1 MESQI
6 NLQNQNANSIYDD
19 NQAQIKI
26 VAKRQY
32 ILDDDV
38 VITADNIK
46 KIGELIALLTIRTVM
61 CRSGKDLY
69 RIYDGLIQD
78 CNKSN
83 DSLDEYSDGY
93 DIAQTATL
101 FLCEHIGKR
110 LGGNYTTTR
119 GNVISIKQACFRF
132 TDRYLDKQFTRHL
145 AHTTA
150 ISDSVA
156 SSHISF
162 IDDESNNDYTAVD
175 ALIERMHLTSVEY
188 ETLSAYMSGMSQ
200 IEIAESLNVNRTTI
214 WRRRMAIQQKIN
226 IYITNQLITKNI
238 KSRS

>member
-1 MESQI
+1 MKSQI
-6 NLQNQNANSIYDD
+6 NLQNQNVISIYDS

-32 ILDDDV
+32 ILGDNV

-61 CRSGKDLY
+61 CRSCKNLY
-69 RIYDGLIQD
+69 RLYYVLINY

-83 DSLDEYSDGY
+83 DSLAEYSDGY
-93 DIAQTATL
+93 DIAQTAML
-101 FLCEHIGKR
+101 FLCENIGKR
-110 LGGNYTTTR
+110 LGDNYTTSR

-132 TDRYLDKQFTRHL
+132 TDRYLDKQYTRHL

-156 SSHISF
+156 SSSITF
-162 IDDESNNDYTAVD
+162 IDDESDNDYTAVD
-175 ALIERMHLTSVEY
+175 ALIERMQLTQGEY
-188 ETLSAYMSGMSQ
+188 DVLCAYMSGLTYLEVTQ
-200 IEIAESLNVNRTTI
+200 LLNVNRTTI
-214 WRRRMAIQQKIN
+214 WRRKMRIQEKYYLLGN
-226 IYITNQLITKNI
+226 IRFLI
-238 KSRS
+238 

>member
-1 MESQI
+1 MNSQI
-6 NLQNQNANSIYDD
+6 YLQKQNANSIYDD
-19 NQAQIKI
+19 NQAQLKI

-38 VITADNIK
+38 VITVDNIK

-61 CRSGKDLY
+61 CRSDKDLY
-69 RIYDGLIQD
+69 RLYDGLIKD

-83 DSLDEYSDGY
+83 DSLAEYSDGY
-93 DIAQTATL
+93 DIAQTAML

-156 SSHISF
+156 SSHITF
-162 IDDESNNDYTAVD
+162 IDDESTNDNTAVD
-175 ALIERMHLTSVEY
+175 ALIERMHLTQSEY
-188 ETLSAYMSGMSQ
+188 DVLCAYMSGLTYL
-200 IEIAESLNVNRTTI
+200 EATNLLNVNRTTI
-214 WRRRMAIQQKIN
+214 WRRRTRIQEKFLC
-226 IYITNQLITKNI
+226 T
-238 KSRS
+238 

>member
-6 NLQNQNANSIYDD
+6 NLQNQNAISIYDD
-19 NQAQIKI
+19 TQAQVKI
-26 VAKRQY
+26 IAKRQY
-32 ILDDDV
+32 ILGDDV
-38 VITADNIK
+38 VIAADNIK

-61 CRSGKDLY
+61 CRSSKNLY
-69 RIYDGLIQD
+69 RLYDGLIKD

-93 DIAQTATL
+93 DIAQTAML

-119 GNVISIKQACFRF
+119 GNVISIKRACFRF

-150 ISDSVA
+150 INDSVA
-156 SSHISF
+156 SSHITF
-162 IDDESNNDYTAVD
+162 IDDESDNDYTAVD
-175 ALIERMHLTSVEY
+175 TIIESMHLTPAEY
-188 ETLSAYMSGMSQ
+188 ETLSAYMSGLSN
-200 IEIAESLNVNRTTI
+200 IEIAKLLNVNRTTI
-214 WRRRMAIQQKIN
+214 WRR
-226 IYITNQLITKNI
+226 KNSFCKKYLQI
-238 KSRS
+238 PNRH

>member
-1 MESQI
+1 MKSQI
-6 NLQNQNANSIYDD
+6 NLQNQNAISIYDD
-19 NQAQIKI
+19 NQAQIRI

-32 ILDDDV
+32 ILGDDV

-61 CRSGKDLY
+61 CRSGKNLY
-69 RIYDGLIQD
+69 RLYDGLIKD

-83 DSLDEYSDGY
+83 DSLFEYSDGY
-93 DIAQTATL
+93 DIAQTAML
-101 FLCEHIGKR
+101 FLCEHIDKR

-150 ISDSVA
+150 ISDSIA
-156 SSHISF
+156 SSHITF

-175 ALIERMHLTSVEY
+175 ALVERMNLAQGEY
-188 ETLSAYMSGMSQ
+188 DVLCAYMSGLTYLEVTQ
-200 IEIAESLNVNRTTI
+200 LLKVNRTTI
-214 WRRRMAIQQKIN
+214 WRRRMKLQKK
-226 IYITNQLITKNI
+226 YLLSTNVYK
-238 KSRS
+238 

>member
-1 MESQI
+1 MKSQI
-6 NLQNQNANSIYDD
+6 NLQNQNANSIYDS
-19 NQAQIKI
+19 NQAQAKI

-32 ILDDDV
+32 ILGDDV

-69 RIYDGLIQD
+69 RLYDGLIKD

-83 DSLDEYSDGY
+83 DSLDKYSDGY
-93 DIAQTATL
+93 DIAQTAML

-156 SSHISF
+156 SSHITF
-162 IDDESNNDYTAVD
+162 IDDESNNDYTVVD
-175 ALIERMHLTSVEY
+175 ALIERMNLTQGEY
-188 ETLSAYMSGMSQ
+188 DVLCAYMSDLSN
-200 IEIAESLNVNRTTI
+200 IEIAKLLNVNRTTI
-214 WRRRMAIQQKIN
+214 WRRRNSIIN
-226 IYITNQLITKNI
+226 KY
-238 KSRS
+238 SERSDHVK

>member
-1 MESQI
+1 MKSQI
-6 NLQNQNANSIYDD
+6 NLQNQNVIDVDD
-19 NQAQIKI
+19 DTQSQVKI

-69 RIYDGLIQD
+69 RLYDGLIKD

-132 TDRYLDKQFTRHL
+132 TDRYLDKQYTHHL
-145 AHTTA
+145 AHATV
-150 ISDSVA
+150 INDSVA
-156 SSHISF
+156 SSHITF

-175 ALIERMHLTSVEY
+175 TIIEAMHLTPAEY
-188 ETLSAYMSGMSQ
+188 ETLSACMSDLSN
-200 IEIAESLNVNRTTI
+200 IEIAKLLNVNRTTI
-214 WRRRMAIQQKIN
+214 WRRMSSIIRKYNNGKNMQRFAF
-226 IYITNQLITKNI
+226 ITNAL
-238 KSRS
+238 

>member
-1 MESQI
+1 MKSQI
-6 NLQNQNANSIYDD
+6 NLQNQNAIGVYDE

-32 ILDDDV
+32 ILDDDI

-69 RIYDGLIQD
+69 RLYDGLIKD

-93 DIAQTATL
+93 DIAQTAIL

-110 LGGNYTTTR
+110 LGDNYTTTR

-132 TDRYLDKQFTRHL
+132 TDRYLDKQFARHL
-145 AHTTA
+145 AHITA

-162 IDDESNNDYTAVD
+162 IDDESDNDYTAVD
-175 ALIERMHLTSVEY
+175 TLIERMHLTQGEY
-188 ETLSAYMSGMSQ
+188 DVLCAYMSGLTYLEVTQ
-200 IEIAESLNVNRTTI
+200 LLDVNRTTI
-214 WRRRMAIQQKIN
+214 WRRRMKLQDKLNSLCIEN
-226 IYITNQLITKNI
+226 Y
-238 KSRS
+238 

>member
-1 MESQI
+1 MKSQI
-6 NLQNQNANSIYDD
+6 DLQNQNVNSIYDS

-38 VITADNIK
+38 VIAADNIK

-69 RIYDGLIQD
+69 RIYDGLIKD
-78 CNKSN
+78 CNKSR

-93 DIAQTATL
+93 DIAQTAML

-110 LGGNYTTTR
+110 LGDIYTTSR

-156 SSHISF
+156 SSHITF
-162 IDDESNNDYTAVD
+162 IEDESNNDYTAVD
-175 ALIERMHLTSVEY
+175 ALIERMNLTQGEY
-188 ETLSAYMSGMSQ
+188 DVLCAYMSGLTYLEVTQ
-200 IEIAESLNVNRTTI
+200 LLKVNRTTI
-214 WRRRMAIQQKIN
+214 WRRRMKLQNK
-226 IYITNQLITKNI
+226 YLLSTNVYK
-238 KSRS
+238 